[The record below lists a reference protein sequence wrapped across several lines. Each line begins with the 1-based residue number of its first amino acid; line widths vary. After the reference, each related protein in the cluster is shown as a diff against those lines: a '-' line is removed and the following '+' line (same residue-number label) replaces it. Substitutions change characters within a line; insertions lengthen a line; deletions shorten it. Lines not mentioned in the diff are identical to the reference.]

1 MDKLGFSRFAD
12 SLLKQKNHKLTNMTI
27 NLNDIIDAELHDD
40 AIYLVTVSGKII
52 RINITPQTRE
62 LYWQIKIRNRRK
74 AFGI

>member
-1 MDKLGFSRFAD
+1 M
-12 SLLKQKNHKLTNMTI
+12 TNMTI

>member
-1 MDKLGFSRFAD
+1 LDKLGFSRFAD
-12 SLLKQKNHKLTNMTI
+12 SLLKQKSHKSTSTTI